1 MKMRTVK
8 IVGAAGLLLAAVTV
22 FALWRLGNGVDP
34 DDAGVSTVSTIRPAE
49 RILTEEQKRA
59 LAEYQERVRKHRE
72 EALARGDSEG
82 EYEVVR
88 TTGCVGHYFEV
99 TASLD
104 EMALKAAVIARVRFR
119 EVEAVGVRLA
129 HDLANYDDVGYNGS
143 LRFTLDVFWST

>member
-88 TTGCVGHYFEV
+88 TTGCVGPLLRGHGIAGRDGPEGRRHS
-99 TASLD
+99 TG
-104 EMALKAAVIARVRFR
+104 AVP
-119 EVEAVGVRLA
+119 G
-129 HDLANYDDVGYNGS
+129 G
-143 LRFTLDVFWST
+143 